1 MLSSGMSLLDLSSFS
16 NTDILSFF
24 EKVKELKANPGGQ
37 RLKKNAIVSLLFFEN
52 STRTRVSFEMAA
64 YRLGAHV
71 SVLDANSGSSLAK
84 GESEWDTV
92 INVAAMNPELI
103 VLRAGDHLNLQD
115 LAAKVRLPII
125 NAGWGQRGHPSQAL
139 LDLFTLWERR
149 RLSKT
154 RLLFLGDIRHSR
166 VVASHL
172 ELCLKLG
179 IEVAAC
185 GPEEFRPDIWPHTWF
200 LDLESGLKFAD
211 VVMAL
216 RVQKERHSKVGV
228 TVPMDTFSYGEQFGL
243 RTDNMGA
250 LSSASFIMHPG
261 PINYGVEMSEA
272 VTHDERSLILQQVE
286 NGIYVRQALLSLALG
301 ED

>member
-16 NTDILSFF
+16 NADILSFF
-24 EKVKELKANPGGQ
+24 EKVKKLKANPGSQ
-37 RLKKNAIVSLLFFEN
+37 RLKRDCVISLLFFEN

-64 YRLGAHV
+64 YRLGAQV
-71 SVLDANSGSSLAK
+71 SLLDANSGSSLAK
-84 GESEWDTV
+84 GESEWDTAL
-92 INVAAMNPELI
+92 NVAAMKPELI
-103 VLRAGDHLNLQD
+103 VIRAGDQFNLQD
-115 LAAKVRLPII
+115 LAAKVRPPII

-139 LDLFTLWERR
+139 LDLFTLWERKK
-149 RLSKT
+149 LSRTK
-154 RLLFLGDIRHSR
+154 LLFLGDIRHSR

-179 IEVAAC
+179 IEVAGC
-185 GPEEFRPDIWPHTWF
+185 GPAEFRPDIWPHTWF

-216 RVQKERHSKVGV
+216 RVQKERHSQSEASGSWN
-228 TVPMDTFSYGEQFGL
+228 TFSYSENFGL
-243 RTDNMGA
+243 RTDNMNA
-250 LSSASFIMHPG
+250 LSPASFIMHPG

-286 NGIYVRQALLSLALG
+286 NGIYVRQTLLSLALG